1 MADPR
6 RDRARPVN
14 AARRIAKWTALAFGV
29 LVIAVASVVTWML
42 STTSGTRWTV
52 ARAVSVLGDKLV
64 IGSTE
69 GTIAGPLELRD
80 LRYRDPAIGIDL
92 RIARVGVDIVMA
104 DLMRRT
110 AHVGTLT
117 ISGLNVALSEPTK
130 PKPPPEESRPL
141 SLEPPID
148 MVLDSLDL
156 ERARIQRDDLPLLEI
171 TRAHFAGRWTD
182 VELAIQELAVD
193 SPQGRIRFAGRLDDA
208 RNRTGNAA
216 GEFRWRVGER
226 TVAGTL
232 KALGKD
238 KVTTLAAKLSEPV
251 HARLDVTLLAEETL
265 PWSLA
270 LDVPHFDPRKDLL
283 PDTRVSSLAL
293 ALIGEGTLERGRVSG
308 EISVDDGVLHV
319 DPLSFVRHEED
330 VEIEGVLRP
339 GEKGAAIRLAGTL
352 RTAEEPLAAKADVKW
367 HDVVI
372 PAFWAGQNLY
382 TGGQLH
388 FDGSADKY
396 AATGRLSLGPKDR
409 VAAIELDVQGS
420 PDRVELKQFDIVQQ
434 PGRLAMTGE
443 VGLKPVLSWNVKA
456 QATQLD
462 PGAFAAA
469 WSGRLNFGLVS
480 DGKLS
485 EAGPRARFVLDDLKG
500 RLRGRDLSGQGD
512 LVLTPQRVVAGTLSL
527 HSGQSDVEFRGKP
540 GDAMDARL
548 DLNVRTLNDWLPN
561 SSGELRAGFA
571 ITGRWPDLSI
581 RGDARGSGLD
591 VSTLRADAI
600 TLDVDI
606 ERPTNPSGSARA
618 DVRGLSLGGFN
629 FSRLVATASGAAD
642 DHEFSLDA
650 SGDRLNTQVSL
661 QGAQKEGGWSG
672 TVDRLVLDVREAAR
686 LVLRDPVSINYVVR
700 EFDMSRAC
708 LADGDIELCARAD
721 MDADGAVSA
730 DYSIKALPL
739 ALANAFA
746 PEDLQL
752 NISGMLEGEGDV
764 QKTAQG
770 EWRGTVELRSPNG
783 RVERRLEGEEDA
795 SETLLSYALFKAG
808 ATLSGRDA
816 RASVGASVMDGGSLR
831 GEVSLKGLG
840 ETSTGLNGSVAVKL
854 PSLAPVAVLAP
865 QLANLR
871 GQAEANAELRGT
883 LQQPDVRARL
893 NVADLA
899 LDIPTIGLELEDGRV
914 EATPNDDGSFALKG
928 GIKSGEGR
936 VTFDGRAT
944 MAGELDIN
952 LEGDRFVAADMA
964 GAEVIVAPDL
974 HFLRAE
980 GRMSLNGEVRVPK
993 ATINLQKL
1001 PRGERAPKPSSDVIV
1016 VDERSS
1022 EEAVS
1027 AIPLDAD
1034 VTVILG
1040 DEVELTGFG
1049 LQAKVDGRLQVIEAP
1064 GEPTVGSGQIGLE
1077 GTYKAYGQDL
1087 TIEQG
1092 QLLYASSPLDNP
1104 RLNIRATRVIDDVTA
1119 GLRIAG
1125 TVKTPELTIF
1135 SDPAMSQTN
1144 ALSYLVAGKP
1154 LDEIG
1159 SGEEGDALQSAARS
1173 LGTAGGGL
1181 LAKNIGR
1188 RLGVDEFAIKDEEMI
1203 GGSALTVGEYLSPRL
1218 YVSYGVGLFEPGEVV
1233 TLRYELKK
1241 DFSVQAQ
1248 AGPEDTRAGVEYR
1261 IER

>member
-6 RDRARPVN
+6 RDRARSVN
-14 AARRIAKWTALAFGV
+14 AAGRIAKWTALALGV

-42 STTSGTRWTV
+42 STTSGARWTV
-52 ARAVSVLGDKLV
+52 ARALSVVGDKLA

-80 LRYRDPAIGIDL
+80 LRYRDPAMGIDL
-92 RIARVGVDIVMA
+92 RIARVGVDVVLI
-104 DLMRRT
+104 DLLRRT
-110 AHVGTLT
+110 AHVRALT
-117 ISGLNVALSEPTK
+117 ISGLNVALSEPTE
-130 PKPPPEESRPL
+130 PPPEESKPL
-141 SLEPPID
+141 SLKPPID

-156 ERARIQRDDLPLLEI
+156 ERARIERDDVSLLEI
-171 TRAHFAGRWTD
+171 TRAQFAGRWTD
-182 VELAIQELAVD
+182 VDLAIQKLALD
-193 SPQGRIRFAGRLDDA
+193 SPQGRVRLAGRLDNG
-208 RNRTGNAA
+208 RKRIGNAA
-216 GEFRWRVGER
+216 GEFRWRFGER
-226 TVAGTL
+226 TMAGIL
-232 KALGKD
+232 KAHSED
-238 KVTTLAAKLSEPV
+238 KATTLTTNLSAPV
-251 HARLDVTLLAEETL
+251 DARLDLKLIAEETL
-265 PWSLA
+265 PWSFT
-270 LDVPHFDPRKDLL
+270 LDLPHFDPRTDLL

-293 ALIGEGTLERGRVSG
+293 ALIGEGTLDRGKVSG

-339 GEKGAAIRLAGTL
+339 GEKGAAIRLAGTV
-352 RTAEEPLAAKADVKW
+352 RTAEEPLAAKADAKW

-372 PAFWAGQNLY
+372 PAFWTGQDLY
-382 TGGQLH
+382 TGGQMH
-388 FDGSADKY
+388 IDGSVEDY

-409 VAAIELDVQGS
+409 IATIELDVQGS
-420 PDRVELKQFDIVQQ
+420 SDRVALKQFDIVQQ

-443 VGLKPVLSWNVKA
+443 LGLKPVLSWNVKA
-456 QATQLD
+456 QATQFD

-469 WSGRLNFGLVS
+469 WSGRLNFGLMS
-480 DGKLS
+480 DGQLS
-485 EAGPRARFVLDDLKG
+485 EAGPRGRFVLDELNG
-500 RLRGRDLSGQGD
+500 RLRGRGISGEGD

-540 GDAMDARL
+540 GDAMDGRL

-571 ITGRWPDLSI
+571 IRGRWPDLSI
-581 RGDARGSGLD
+581 QGDARGSGLD

-600 TLDVDI
+600 TLNVDLR
-606 ERPTNPSGSARA
+606 RPTDPAGSAGA
-618 DVRGLSLGGFN
+618 DIRGLSVRGFN

-642 DHEFSLDA
+642 DHKLSLDA
-650 SGDRLNTQVSL
+650 NGDRLSAQVSL
-661 QGAQKEGGWSG
+661 QGAQKEGGWAGSI
-672 TVDRLVLDVREAAR
+672 DRLVFDVREAAR
-686 LVLRDPVSINYVVR
+686 LVLRDPVTINYAAH

-721 MDADGAVSA
+721 MNANGAMSA
-730 DYSIKALPL
+730 DYSIKGLPL
-739 ALANAFA
+739 ALANVFA
-746 PEDLQL
+746 PEDLPL
-752 NISGMLEGEGDV
+752 SISGMLEGEGNV

-770 EWRGTVELRSPNG
+770 EWRGTVELRSPTG

-795 SETLLSYALFKAG
+795 SETLLSYARFKAG

-840 ETSTGLNGSVAVKL
+840 ETSTSLNGSAAVKL
-854 PSLAPVAVLAP
+854 PGLAPVAVLAP

-871 GQAEANAELRGT
+871 GQAEANVELRGT
-883 LQQPDVRARL
+883 LQQPDVRGRL
-893 NVADLA
+893 NAADLA
-899 LDIPTIGLELEDGRV
+899 LDIPAIGLELEDGRV

-944 MAGELDIN
+944 MAGELDMN

-964 GAEVIVAPDL
+964 GAKVIVTPDL

-993 ATINLQKL
+993 AAINLQKL

-1022 EEAVS
+1022 EEAAS

-1049 LQAKVDGRLQVIEAP
+1049 LQAKVDGRLQVIETP
-1064 GEPTVGSGQIGLE
+1064 GQPTLGSGQIRLQGQ
-1077 GTYKAYGQDL
+1077 YKAYGQDL

-1104 RLNIRATRVIDDVTA
+1104 GLNIRATRVIDDVTA

-1125 TVKTPELTIF
+1125 TVQTPELTIF
-1135 SDPAMSQTN
+1135 SDPAMSQAN

-1154 LDEIG
+1154 LDEVG
-1159 SGEEGDALQSAARS
+1159 SGDGEGDALQSAARS

-1181 LAKNIGR
+1181 LAKSIGR

-1233 TLRYELKK
+1233 TLRYKLKK
-1241 DFSVQAQ
+1241 DFSIQAQ
-1248 AGPEDTRAGVEYR
+1248 TGPEDTRAGVEYR

>member
-14 AARRIAKWTALAFGV
+14 AAGRIAKWTALALGV

-52 ARAVSVLGDKLV
+52 ARVASVLGDKLA

-80 LRYRDPAIGIDL
+80 LRYRDPAMGVDL
-92 RIARVGVDIVMA
+92 RIARVGVDVVMA
-104 DLMRRT
+104 DLLRRT
-110 AHVGTLT
+110 AHVRTLT
-117 ISGLNVALSEPTK
+117 ISGLNVALSEPTE
-130 PKPPPEESRPL
+130 PPPEESKPL

-156 ERARIQRDDLPLLEI
+156 ERARIERDDVPLLEI
-171 TRAHFAGRWTD
+171 TRAQFAGRWTD
-182 VELAIQELAVD
+182 VDLAIQKLALD
-193 SPQGRIRFAGRLDDA
+193 SPQGRVRFAGRLDNG
-208 RNRTGNAA
+208 RNRIGNAA
-216 GEFRWRVGER
+216 GEFRWRFGER
-226 TVAGTL
+226 TVAGML
-232 KALGKD
+232 KAHSED
-238 KVTTLAAKLSEPV
+238 KATTLTTNLSAPV
-251 HARLDVTLLAEETL
+251 NARLDLKLITEETL
-265 PWSLA
+265 PWSFT
-270 LDVPHFDPRKDLL
+270 LDVPRFDPREDLL

-293 ALIGEGTLERGRVSG
+293 ALTGKGTLERGTVSG
-308 EISVDDGVLHV
+308 KLSVDDGVMHV
-319 DPLSFVRHEED
+319 DPLSFVRHEEN
-330 VEIEGVLRP
+330 VEIEGLLRP
-339 GEKGAAIRLAGTL
+339 GEKGAAIRLTGNV
-352 RTAEEPLAAKADVKW
+352 RTAEEPVAAKADVEW

-372 PAFWAGQNLY
+372 PAFWTGQDLY

-388 FDGSADKY
+388 IDGSVENY

-409 VAAIELDVQGS
+409 IAAIELDVQGS

-443 VGLKPVLSWNVKA
+443 LGLKPVLSWNVKA

-469 WSGRLNFGLVS
+469 WSGRLNFGLAS

-485 EAGPRARFVLDDLKG
+485 EAGPRGRFVLDDLKG

-512 LVLTPQRVVAGTLSL
+512 LVLTPQRVVAGMLSL

-540 GDAMDARL
+540 GDAMDATL

-561 SSGELRAGFA
+561 SSGELHAGFA
-571 ITGRWPDLSI
+571 IRGRWPDLSI
-581 RGDARGSGLD
+581 QGDARGSGLD
-591 VSTLRADAI
+591 VSSLRADAI
-600 TLDVDI
+600 TLNVDLQ
-606 ERPTNPSGSARA
+606 RPTDPSGSARA
-618 DVRGLSLGGFN
+618 DVRGLSVGGFN

-642 DHEFSLDA
+642 DHKLSLDA
-650 SGDRLNTQVSL
+650 NGDRLSTQVSL
-661 QGAQKEGGWSG
+661 QGTQKDGGWSG
-672 TVDRLVLDVREAAR
+672 SVDRLVFDVREAAR
-686 LVLRDPVSINYVVR
+686 LVLRDPVKINYAAH

-721 MDADGAVSA
+721 MDANGAVSA
-730 DYSIKALPL
+730 DYSIKGLPL
-739 ALANAFA
+739 ALANVFA
-746 PEDLQL
+746 PEDLPL
-752 NISGMLEGEGDV
+752 SISGMLEGEGNV

-770 EWRGTVELRSPNG
+770 EWRGTVELRSPTG

-795 SETLLSYALFKAG
+795 SETLLSYARFKAG

-871 GQAEANAELRGT
+871 GQAEANVELRGT
-883 LQQPDVRARL
+883 LQQPDVRGRL
-893 NVADLA
+893 NAADLA
-899 LDIPTIGLELEDGRV
+899 LDIPAIGLELEDGRV

-944 MAGELDIN
+944 MAGELDMN

-964 GAEVIVAPDL
+964 GAEVIVTPDL

-1001 PRGERAPKPSSDVIV
+1001 PRGGRAPKPSSDVIV

-1022 EEAVS
+1022 EEAAS

-1064 GEPTVGSGQIGLE
+1064 GQPTLGSGQIRLQGK
-1077 GTYKAYGQDL
+1077 YKAYGQDL

-1104 RLNIRATRVIDDVTA
+1104 GLNIRATRLVDDVTA
-1119 GLRIAG
+1119 GLHIAG

-1135 SDPAMSQTN
+1135 SDPAMSQAN

-1159 SGEEGDALQSAARS
+1159 SGDGEGDALQSAARS

-1233 TLRYELKK
+1233 TLRYKLKK

-1248 AGPEDTRAGVEYR
+1248 TGPEDTRAGVEYR